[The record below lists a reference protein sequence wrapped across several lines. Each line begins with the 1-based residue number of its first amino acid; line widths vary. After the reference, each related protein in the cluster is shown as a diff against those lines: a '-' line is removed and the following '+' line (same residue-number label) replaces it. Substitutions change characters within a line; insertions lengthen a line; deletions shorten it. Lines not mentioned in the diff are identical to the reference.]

1 MNTPLDLT
9 NPAALRDQAASLD
22 LGDWITH
29 ASEADLHAIATA
41 LETMVIQMHSER
53 VARQWRAQ
61 ANPWLGAARG
71 VVA

>member
-29 ASEADLHAIATA
+29 ASEADLHAIAAA

-61 ANPWLGAARG
+61 ASPWLGAAAG